1 VLAKAGE
8 GDIVSRGRSPLHDR
22 SIPPPRGSTV
32 PVQGEAI
39 RTLIAAALIGVCGAL
54 AAAAF
59 RWIVAASWDLATQ
72 AAAAGL
78 PKTLALIVAPV
89 MGSIL
94 SAGLV
99 RRFASEP
106 EGHGVSSMRA
116 SLVTSGGFI
125 RGRAAFAKLVACAI
139 TTSSGASAGCEGPI
153 ARFAAGFGSSLA
165 RWLHLDRA
173 RLATLTACGAAA
185 SIAALFDAPIA
196 GVVFAVEIIL
206 GGHAVRSFAPLVV
219 AAATAAAVERAIWG
233 QAHAFESPIVQTA
246 SPSDFVVYALLG
258 AACGVVGAAFAH
270 ALDAIPRLASR
281 TRLGPNS
288 LAVAGGVL
296 VGACVLWSPG
306 AFGVGYPV
314 LHQAFAGQL
323 TIASL
328 AALLAARFVATAW
341 TVGSG
346 GAGGV
351 FAPSLVMGA
360 SAGSLV
366 AHTAASLGLALSS
379 APSAFSVV
387 GAAATM
393 AATTHAPFTAVVL
406 VYELTGRY
414 AVLAPAALACIL
426 STGVALAIRREPW
439 YDIDSRHRGIQRI
452 TSKPGAIALR
462 ERTIAP
468 IVRAIRQT
476 VPDTTPV
483 RELMQRRRYLGKGV
497 LVVVASHDG
506 SVAGIVDLDHL
517 DDRVPDDARVADI
530 MTPCPSLQHEA
541 TLTDAVA
548 LVVRHRVPA
557 LPVVDET
564 RRPSGLLW
572 RYDLLDACARELAAA
587 FALPALL
594 QVPTSDSPLAHSD
607 SVAVLPAPSGLVGR
621 TIRQVDVRKRFGVA
635 CLGIRRA
642 GDDGTFVPVP
652 LDPSTVV
659 TANDLMIVS
668 GPSDRIDRMRE
679 RSGQDDHPSDLGH

>member
-1 VLAKAGE
+1 M
-8 GDIVSRGRSPLHDR
+8 SRGRSPPHDR
-22 SIPPPRGSTV
+22 SIPPMRGSTAS
-32 PVQGEAI
+32 VQGEAV
-39 RTLIAAALIGVCGAL
+39 RTLLAAALIGVWGAL

-59 RWIVAASWDLATQ
+59 RWIVAASWTLATQ
-72 AAAAGL
+72 AATAGW
-78 PKTLALIVAPV
+78 PRTLALIVAPA
-89 MGSIL
+89 MGSAL

-99 RRFASEP
+99 RRFAAEP

-116 SLVTSGGFI
+116 SLVTSGGFV

-173 RLATLTACGAAA
+173 RLPTLTACGAAA
-185 SIAALFDAPIA
+185 SITALFDAPIA

-219 AAATAAAVERAIWG
+219 AAATAAATTRAIWG
-233 QAHAFESPIVQTA
+233 QAHAFESPMVQA
-246 SPSDFVVYALLG
+246 AAPSDFVVHALLG
-258 AACGVVGAAFAH
+258 ATCGVIGAAFAH
-270 ALDAIPRLASR
+270 ALDAVPRLARR
-281 TRLGPNS
+281 TRLGPNGI
-288 LAVAGGVL
+288 AVASGVL
-296 VGACVLWSPG
+296 VGACVLWAPG

-314 LHQAFAGQL
+314 LDQVFAGHL
-323 TIASL
+323 PIAAL
-328 AALLAARFVATAW
+328 AALLAARFVTTAW

-366 AHTAASLGLALSS
+366 THAAACLGLVLSS
-379 APSAFSVV
+379 TPSAFSVV

-414 AVLAPAALACIL
+414 AVLAPAALACIIA
-426 STGVALAIRREPW
+426 TGVAVVIRREPW
-439 YDIDSRHRGIQRI
+439 YDIDSRHRGIQRS

-462 ERTIAP
+462 DRTIAP
-468 IVRAIRQT
+468 IVRGIRQT

-483 RELMQRRRYLGKGV
+483 HELTQRRRYLGKGV

-506 SVAGIVDLDHL
+506 SVAGIVDLYHL
-517 DDRVPDDARVADI
+517 DDLVHDEARVADLMI
-530 MTPCPSLQHEA
+530 PCPSLQHEA

-548 LVVRHRVPA
+548 LLVRCRVPA
-557 LPVVDET
+557 LPVVDES

-572 RYDLLDACARELAAA
+572 RYDLLDACARELAAE

-594 QVPTSDSPLAHSD
+594 QVPTSDRPLAHSD
-607 SVAVLPAPSGLVGR
+607 SVAVIPVPPSIVGQ
-621 TIRQVDVRKRFGVA
+621 TIRQVDIRKRFGVA

-642 GDDGTFVPVP
+642 GDDGTFVPVS

-659 TANDLMIVS
+659 TDNDLMIVS
-668 GPSDRIDRMRE
+668 GPSDRIDRMRA
-679 RSGQDDHPSDLGH
+679 RSGQDDRPSDLGH